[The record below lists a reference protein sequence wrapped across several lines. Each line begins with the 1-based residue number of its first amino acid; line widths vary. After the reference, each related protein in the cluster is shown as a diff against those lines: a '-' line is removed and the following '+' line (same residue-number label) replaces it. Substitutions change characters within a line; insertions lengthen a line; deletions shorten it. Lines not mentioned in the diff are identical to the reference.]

1 MIGRRMLIGGLMAGM
16 AAVAWPAWAEAP
28 SVVPRPKRRPEPGE
42 DRALNRLIE
51 AAKLSGAL
59 AYVVADRATG
69 RVLA

>member
-1 MIGRRMLIGGLMAGM
+1 MAGM
-16 AAVAWPAWAEAP
+16 AAVARPAWAEAP
-28 SVVPRPKRRPEPGE
+28 SVVPRPQRRPEPGE